1 MKNRVITFTVLILL
15 SIALCL
21 SSCEQSNIALAE
33 IIRTSQP
40 RNDIRWSEAIIVKS
54 SDGQTDGQKAVAAV
68 LISEKGVHIIKK
80 DSGSLAYATIP
91 NRVSEDGVFSRVFIP
106 VNYDQSNNNNI
117 ILEAGTNIAGKNN
130 THYYKYNLG
139 TGEKKLIEFKQP
151 TGYDTVYG
159 FVQSHSFNSEN
170 IVYRTT
176 ESGKYLY
183 CITRFKLNDDDTF
196 GFSDTDCAYFY
207 DSDTSRKVVYLFESE
222 NKQYAV
228 AAYTIAQVNEN
239 KYSLRYATVELS
251 TNRSTVSSI
260 VNTLVKIEQISEES
274 GSTTGPNLFI
284 YYFKVYDEKY
294 DGKIEWM
301 GIGRTGLI
309 YHSHAEDSQL
319 RTKDASFMFY
329 RYVAPVSLN
338 FKNGAKSDDIDDTDD
353 GRKYGLML
361 FARYNGSG
369 FIVTRFR
376 RHLNNNRLVEEYKR
390 DDGKSYQNTYV
401 ITSGFVENFRTEE
414 VSVFAPIDSAAPSEG
429 IQSVIVLTTEA
440 GASTYKFFDNP
451 YAISVSSSQVRDK
464 IDIPFVD

>member
-15 SIALCL
+15 SIVLCL

-40 RNDIRWSEAIIVKS
+40 RNDIRWSEAKIVQS
-54 SDGQTDGQKAVAAV
+54 SDGQKAVAAV
-68 LISEKGVHIIKK
+68 LISEKGVHVIKK
-80 DSGSLAYATIP
+80 DSGSIADATIP
-91 NRVSEDGVFSRVFIP
+91 NRVSEEGVFSRVFIP

-139 TGEKKLIEFKQP
+139 TGEKKLIEFNP
-151 TGYDTVYG
+151 PAGYDAVYG

-176 ESGKYLY
+176 DSGKYIY

-196 GFSDTDCAYFY
+196 VFNDTDCAYFS

-222 NKQYAV
+222 NKKYAV

-239 KYSLRYATVELS
+239 KYSLRYATVELDTNSS
-251 TNRSTVSSI
+251 T

-284 YYFKVYDEKY
+284 DYFKVYDEEY
-294 DGKIEWM
+294 NGKIEWM

-338 FKNGAKSDDIDDTDD
+338 FKNGTTHTDDIDDID
-353 GRKYGLML
+353 GSKYGLML

-376 RHLNNNRLVEEYKR
+376 KHLNNNRLVEEYKR

-414 VSVFAPIDSAAPSEG
+414 VSVFAPIYSAASSEG

-464 IDIPFVD
+464 IDIPFVE

>member
-54 SDGQTDGQKAVAAV
+54 SDGQKAVAAV
-68 LISEKGVHIIKK
+68 LISEKGVHVIKK
-80 DSGSLAYATIP
+80 GSGSIADATIP
-91 NRVSEDGVFSRVFIP
+91 NRVSEEGVFSRVFIP
-106 VNYDQSNNNNI
+106 VNYDQSTNNNI
-117 ILEAGTNIAGKNN
+117 ILEAGTNIAGKNHTN
-130 THYYKYNLG
+130 YYKYNLG
-139 TGEKKLIEFKQP
+139 TGEKKLINFEQP

-183 CITRFKLNDDDTF
+183 CITRFKLNDNGTSF
-196 GFSDTDCAYFY
+196 GFSDTDCAYFS

-222 NKQYAV
+222 NKKYAV

-239 KYSLRYATVELS
+239 KYSLRYATVELD
-251 TNRSTVSSI
+251 TNRSTVK
-260 VNTLVKIEQISEES
+260 TLVKIEQISEES

-284 YYFKVYDEKY
+284 DYFKVYDEEY
-294 DGKIEWM
+294 NGKIEWM

-329 RYVAPVSLN
+329 RYVAPVSLE
-338 FKNGAKSDDIDDTDD
+338 FKNGTTDDKDDIDGD
-353 GRKYGLML
+353 KYGLML

-376 RHLNNNRLVEEYKR
+376 RHLNNNNRLVEEYKR
-390 DDGKSYQNTYV
+390 TDGNSYQNTYV

-414 VSVFAPIDSAAPSEG
+414 VSVFAPIYSAASSEG

-464 IDIPFVD
+464 IDIPFVDQRKQ

>member
-54 SDGQTDGQKAVAAV
+54 SNGQKAVAAV
-68 LISEKGVHIIKK
+68 LISEKGVHVIKK
-80 DSGSLAYATIP
+80 DSGSIVDATIP
-91 NRVSEDGVFSRVFIP
+91 NRVSEEGVFSRVFIP
-106 VNYDQSNNNNI
+106 VNYDQSTNNNI
-117 ILEAGTNIAGKNN
+117 ILEAGTNIAGKNHTN
-130 THYYKYNLG
+130 YYKYNLG

-196 GFSDTDCAYFY
+196 GFSDTDCAYFS

-222 NKQYAV
+222 NKKYAV

-239 KYSLRYATVELS
+239 KYSLRYATVELDTNSS
-251 TNRSTVSSI
+251 T

-284 YYFKVYDEKY
+284 DYFKVYDEEY
-294 DGKIEWM
+294 NGKIEWM

-338 FKNGAKSDDIDDTDD
+338 FMNSTTHTDDIDDID
-353 GRKYGLML
+353 GSKYGLML

-414 VSVFAPIDSAAPSEG
+414 VSVFAPIYSAASSEG

>member
-54 SDGQTDGQKAVAAV
+54 SDGQKAVAAV
-68 LISEKGVHIIKK
+68 LISEKGVHVIKK
-80 DSGSLAYATIP
+80 DSGSIADATIP
-91 NRVSEDGVFSRVFIP
+91 NRVSEEGVFSRVFIP
-106 VNYDQSNNNNI
+106 VNYDQSTNNNI
-117 ILEAGTNIAGKNN
+117 ILEAGTNIAGKNHTN
-130 THYYKYNLG
+130 YYKYNLG
-139 TGEKKLIEFKQP
+139 TGEKKLIEFNQP

-183 CITRFKLNDDDTF
+183 CITRFKLNDDNTF
-196 GFSDTDCAYFY
+196 GFSDTDCAYFS

-222 NKQYAV
+222 NKKYAV

-239 KYSLRYATVELS
+239 KYSLRYATVELDTNSS
-251 TNRSTVSSI
+251 T

-284 YYFKVYDEKY
+284 DYFKVYDEEHN
-294 DGKIEWM
+294 GKIEWM

-329 RYVAPVSLN
+329 RYVAPVSVN
-338 FKNGAKSDDIDDTDD
+338 FMNSTTHTDDIDDID
-353 GRKYGLML
+353 GSKYGLML

-414 VSVFAPIDSAAPSEG
+414 VSVFAPIYSAASSEG

>member
-54 SDGQTDGQKAVAAV
+54 SDGQKAVAAV
-68 LISEKGVHIIKK
+68 LISEKGVHVIKK
-80 DSGSLAYATIP
+80 DSGSIADATIP
-91 NRVSEDGVFSRVFIP
+91 NRVSEEGVFSRVFIP
-106 VNYDQSNNNNI
+106 VNYDQSTNNI
-117 ILEAGTNIAGKNN
+117 ILEAGTNIAGKHN
-130 THYYKYNLG
+130 TNYYKYNLD
-139 TGEKKLIEFKQP
+139 TGEKKLIKFNQP

-183 CITRFKLNDDDTF
+183 CITRFKLNDDDSF
-196 GFSDTDCAYFY
+196 GFSDTDCAYFS

-222 NKQYAV
+222 NKKYAV

-239 KYSLRYATVELS
+239 KYSLRYATVELDTNSS
-251 TNRSTVSSI
+251 T

-284 YYFKVYDEKY
+284 DYFKVYDEEY
-294 DGKIEWM
+294 NGKIEWM

-338 FKNGAKSDDIDDTDD
+338 FMNSTTHTDDIDDID
-353 GRKYGLML
+353 GSKYGLML

-414 VSVFAPIDSAAPSEG
+414 VSVFAPIYSAASSEG